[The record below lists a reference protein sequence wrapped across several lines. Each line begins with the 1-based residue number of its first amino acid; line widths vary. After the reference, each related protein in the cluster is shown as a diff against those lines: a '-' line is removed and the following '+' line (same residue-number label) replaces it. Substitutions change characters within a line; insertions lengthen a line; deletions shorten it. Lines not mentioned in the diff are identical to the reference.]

1 VQRLAKPPA
10 PASAISGTCTARAT
24 SPATRTCSS
33 IVSNGSVIMREAP
46 VT

>member
-1 VQRLAKPPA
+1 VQRLAKA
-10 PASAISGTCTARAT
+10 GAGIGINGTWTARAT